1 MSSQSKS
8 NKSSSSSDSDSSSSH
23 AAWTCNEGDSSDCD
37 EEAPAKAN
45 LRGKVAIVTASC
57 PRQYLRESS
66 DRKKQSSNI
75 PADMEAAKDFLAAF
89 RRIVG
94 SQCNQTL
101 EMAAGVAG
109 FHARKRK
116 STQQRERKMLLAI
129 RFNNNFPHQ
138 RVAEA
143 FQQKHGIKISF
154 CFKLPTFGA
163 VLKHMMAA
171 EDQSAE
177 EFNAAAATY
186 PPKLDLLA
194 EIAHDA
200 PTLPI
205 VTDPKEDPWTDNE
218 GDSTDAEEEVAADQ
232 SLRGQT
238 TLITAACPRQYP
250 RELEARRTQRQMIP
264 EDFGKEEFLTKL
276 RRTIAKHCSA
286 KVEKATCHSE
296 PHKRISCTTKKRV
309 RHYHVAMKLS
319 ANFAHKKVAEAFYRE
334 HGIRISF
341 SFKLNRFV
349 GNLQYLMEPGKKVG
363 RHTPNLLTWPVL
375 IDWPAWE

>member
-8 NKSSSSSDSDSSSSH
+8 GKSSSNSDSESSSSH
-23 AAWTCNEGDSSDCD
+23 ADWTCNEGDSSDRE
-37 EEAPAKAN
+37 EEAPAKSF
-45 LRGKVAIVTASC
+45 LRGKVALVTASC
-57 PRQYLRESS
+57 PRQYLRESR
-66 DRKKQSSNI
+66 DRKEQNLKI
-75 PADMEAAKDFLAAF
+75 PADMECAKDFLAAF

-94 SQCNQTL
+94 SQCNHTL
-101 EMAAGVAG
+101 EMAATLAG
-109 FHARKRK
+109 LHGRKRK
-116 STQQRERKMLLAI
+116 STEQRERKLLLAI
-129 RFNNNFPHQ
+129 RFDNNFAHQ
-138 RVAEA
+138 RIADA

-154 CFKLPTFGA
+154 CFKVRTFGA
-163 VLKHMMAA
+163 VLRYMMSA
-171 EDQSAE
+171 EDLSAE
-177 EFNAAAATY
+177 ELNTAAVTY

-194 EIAHDA
+194 EIVHGA
-200 PTLPI
+200 PTLPL

-250 RELEARRTQRQMIP
+250 RELEARRAQRQMIP
-264 EDFGKEEFLTKL
+264 EDFGKDEFLTKL
-276 RRTIAKHCSA
+276 RRTIAKHCSV

-319 ANFAHKKVAEAFYRE
+319 GNFAHKKVADAFQKE

-363 RHTPNLLTWPVL
+363 RLTPNL
-375 IDWPAWE
+375 